1 MLEKPP
7 SALDVHVNEENYF
20 SVKAAQNINAGDIIT
35 EFGGDV
41 ELINTLLAMGVPPI

>member
-1 MLEKPP
+1 M
-7 SALDVHVNEENYF
+7 NEENYF